1 LLHPPPSLSFK
12 ERGGLNALLLM
23 DPESRRRGAI
33 AASAGNHALALA
45 YHGKNLGIPITVV
58 MPTIAPITKVRGTP
72 PTCCM
77 LGCIVGYVWAVTFVG
92 HLALAER
99 ASRGCLSFVVGVYM
113 VG

>member
-1 LLHPPPSLSFK
+1 MNEGTCHCRKPPLYSFK

-58 MPTIAPITKVRGTP
+58 MPTIAPITKVRATP
-72 PTCCM
+72 PACCM
-77 LGCIVGYVWAVTFVG
+77 LGCIVGYVWAVCY
-92 HLALAER
+92 LCWAP
-99 ASRGCLSFVVGVYM
+99 ASSRTG
-113 VG
+113 